1 MREIKN
7 IKHQVVKYIQLCFS
21 YIYIIYLVMAAIFV
35 VTKLPQPG
43 KKDVLFAVQGTKKD
57 E

>member
-1 MREIKN
+1 MFISPS
-7 IKHQVVKYIQLCFS
+7 HVVKYIQLFFS
-21 YIYIIYLVMAAIFV
+21 YIYIIYLDVAAIFV

>member
-1 MREIKN
+1 MFISPS
-7 IKHQVVKYIQLCFS
+7 HVVEYIQLFFS
-21 YIYIIYLVMAAIFV
+21 YIYIIYLDVAAIFV

-43 KKDVLFAVQGTKKD
+43 KTDVLFAVQGTKKD